1 MAYGTIYAL
10 GFDIF
15 GPLFAQL
22 RGSFEAN
29 NIAVRDGKN
38 IGRQLNFPAAL
49 ENVFNGVY
57 SPEIRRLRAY
67 IFNSAEQSAAA
78 YRRMS
83 RKQGFA

>member
-15 GPLFAQL
+15 GPLFPRL

-49 ENVFNGVY
+49 ESVFNCIY